1 MDTIFWIQN
10 KSITGEDIL
19 YVDGEPCEK
28 DRRSEVMSFLL
39 NNRVP
44 SATLFKTKKNEH
56 QWHPLLKYFKDV
68 VNECLEKGTPVSS
81 NLMCYID
88 NDKSLMIRGNFNDKD
103 DAGRRTVYTFYANT
117 PDVEISLKRL
127 KELALSLGKSCN
139 EYDFVAIREA
149 HKKYIEKKK
158 ISKYII
164 LILII
169 IAICAIIMFLN

>member
-1 MDTIFWIQN
+1 MVN
-10 KSITGEDIL
+10 K
-19 YVDGEPCEK
+19 
-28 DRRSEVMSFLL
+28 
-39 NNRVP
+39 
-44 SATLFKTKKNEH
+44 
-56 QWHPLLKYFKDV
+56 
-68 VNECLEKGTPVSS
+68 CLEKGTPVSS

-103 DAGRRTVYTFYANT
+103 EAGRRTVYTFYANT

-127 KELALSLGKSCN
+127 KELAHSLGKSCN

-149 HKKYIEKKK
+149 NKKYIEKKK

-169 IAICAIIMFLN
+169 IAICAIIMFPN